1 MKEWFRLFNIPM
13 RKTLTE
19 IAKIVDGELAGD
31 GSVVIT
37 GLCGIKEAKSGDLTF
52 VANPKY
58 FPLTEKTLASAL
70 LVPRDFTAVAK
81 PIIRTDDPSIA
92 FVKIAA
98 LFLEDNLLEHFMG
111 IHSTAIIAPDAR
123 LGENVSIG
131 PYAVIES
138 KATVADN
145 TIIYSGCY
153 VGRKVTI
160 GKDCLIYPNVS
171 MRERIQIGDRVIIHS
186 GAVIGSDGFGF
197 VNVKGMHQKIPQI
210 GTVVI
215 EDDVEIGA
223 NVTIDR
229 ARFDKTIVGRGTKID
244 NLVHIA
250 HNVTIGENCII
261 VAQAGISGSVAIE
274 KNAVLAGQAGIAGH
288 LTIGQGAIVA
298 AQAGVTKSVPAF
310 TMVSGYPAKPHDTAK
325 KVNACV
331 QRLPEYIK
339 TINDLGKRLWDL
351 ENEVKGCVSTV
362 TPRKSVKTAAKKTG
376 RKKYS
381 KKK

>member
-1 MKEWFRLFNIPM
+1 M

-19 IAKIVDGELAGD
+19 IANIVDGEVLGD
-31 GSVVIT
+31 GNVVIT
-37 GLCGIKEAKSGDLTF
+37 GLCGIKEAKNGDLSF

-58 FPLTEKTLASAL
+58 FILIEKTLASAL
-70 LVPRDFTAVAK
+70 LVPRDFTAIAK
-81 PIIRTDDPSIA
+81 PVIRVDDPSVA

-98 LFLEDNLLEHFMG
+98 LFLEDNLLEHFKG
-111 IHSTAIIAPDAR
+111 IHPTAIIAPDAQM
-123 LGENVSIG
+123 GKNVSVG
-131 PYAVIES
+131 PFAVIES
-138 KATVADN
+138 KAQIGNN

-153 VGRKVTI
+153 VGRKATI

-171 MRERIQIGDRVIIHS
+171 MRERIQIGDRVIVHS

-197 VNVKGMHQKIPQI
+197 VNVKGVHQKIPQI

-229 ARFDKTIVGRGTKID
+229 ARFDRTIIGRGTKID

-250 HNVTIGENCII
+250 HNVTIGEHCII

-288 LTIGQGAIVA
+288 LTIGEGAIVA

-339 TINDLGKRLWDL
+339 TINDLEKKLKSL
-351 ENEVKGCVSTV
+351 EDKIDKCALTAVSG
-362 TPRKSVKTAAKKTG
+362 KSVKAAAKKSG
-376 RKKYS
+376 LRKYS